1 MNKQIAFA
9 IRILKSSH
17 IPTFDGFTVIE
28 QRSLQFV
35 FPINRFA
42 SSVTDIRVFIS
53 QIIGMHI
60 HDIFPGRRAFHH
72 FHPLA
77 YTVRTQYTI
86 GLHRQHHSFKFPVNQ
101 IIGRVATESRKG
113 ITLIRFIFSEQIIPP
128 TIFHNA
134 CTMCIDNIPLFVEP
148 RYAVINYFSESCAEH
163 APRLNPIRTANRKVH
178 FIVISFIKLKTYFY
192 YFAMRVERED
202 KFISCILHRQFLL
215 SLAYFYFRLSVFT
228 HYHCQRLTK
237 QLIIQCQTRCY
248 LEGRLFLSN
257 IQLYIFRSFT

>member
-17 IPTFDGFTVIE
+17 IPTFDGFTIIE

-35 FPINRFA
+35 FPINCFA

-60 HDIFPGRRAFHH
+60 HNIFPGRRAFHH

-77 YTVRTQYTI
+77 YTVRSQYTI

-101 IIGRVATESRKG
+101 IIGRVATESREG
-113 ITLIRFIFSEQIIPP
+113 ITLIRFILSEQVIPP

-148 RYAVINYFSESCAEH
+148 RYAVINYFS
-163 APRLNPIRTANRKVH
+163 RVGGYIYFRIMMTYIR
-178 FIVISFIKLKTYFY
+178 
-192 YFAMRVERED
+192 
-202 KFISCILHRQFLL
+202 RQFRHNFDNCFHRNPGYHL
-215 SLAYFYFRLSVFT
+215 STINVQMGVINLPLRT
-228 HYHCQRLTK
+228 E
-237 QLIIQCQTRCY
+237 IIFPGGY
-248 LEGRLFLSN
+248 PHEKAF
-257 IQLYIFRSFT
+257 